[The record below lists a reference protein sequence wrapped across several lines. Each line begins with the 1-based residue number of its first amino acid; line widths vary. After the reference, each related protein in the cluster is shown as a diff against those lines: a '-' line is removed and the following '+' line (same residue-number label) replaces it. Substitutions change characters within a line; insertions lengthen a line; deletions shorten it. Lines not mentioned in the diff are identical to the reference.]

1 MNQID
6 KNNLTDFEIVT
17 LCQEDN
23 SYFEILVERYKKL
36 IYSVVYKMTS
46 DVEESK
52 DLTQE
57 IFIKIYKNLYKYSTD
72 YKFSTWIIKISTNH
86 VIDYRRKQHYT
97 TTEYNVQIH
106 DELTV
111 VSAEDQFLQKEHSS
125 DMTIVMNKLPEDFR
139 IPIVLYHKEGL
150 SYQEIS
156 DVLDIPLSKVK
167 NRIFKGR
174 KLLKDLI
181 QESNI

>member
-1 MNQID
+1 MTNL
-6 KNNLTDFEIVT
+6 NELTDFEIIQ
-17 LCQEDN
+17 LCQSDN
-23 SYFEILVERYKKL
+23 KYFEVIVDRYKKL
-36 IYSVVYKMTS
+36 IYSVVYKMIS

-57 IFIKIYKNLYKYSTD
+57 ILIKIYKNLYNYSTE
-72 YKFSTWIIKISTNH
+72 YKFSTWVIKISTNH

-97 TTEYNVQIH
+97 TTEYDGNIH
-106 DELTV
+106 SNITIN
-111 VSAEDQFLQKEHSS
+111 SAEDQFIEKENSIELS
-125 DMTIVMNKLPEDFR
+125 AVINRLPEDFK

-156 DVLDIPLSKVK
+156 EVLDIPLSKVK

-181 QESNI
+181 IDLNI